1 MARSEGLTTFGLDQW
16 QRLSPYLDQAL
27 EMTEQERLLWLSS
40 IRGQDP
46 GLAEELE
53 TLLHEYQLLSNEDF
67 LEKRSVSL
75 PGKPGLAGQDLGVYT
90 LISQI
95 GHGGMGS
102 VWLAKRNDGRFERQV
117 AVKFLNISLLGTGG
131 EERFRREGSILG
143 RLAHPH
149 IAELIDAGVTTTG
162 QPYLVLENV
171 DGHHV
176 DRYCDEHKLG
186 LTSRVRLF
194 LDVLAA
200 VAHAHSNLI
209 VHRDIKPSNV
219 LVGNDGCVKLLD
231 FGVAKL
237 LEDEGQ
243 AGAPTLTVEGGRAL
257 TPEYAAPEQLKGEPV
272 TTATDVY
279 ALGVLLYELLTGQH
293 PVGASRHTPAALVS
307 AILDKE
313 PARPSEM
320 FAQSAANSEAG
331 SAGAASRATT
341 PDKLRRLLRG
351 DLDTIVAKALKK
363 EPTERYASVTAFADD
378 LRRYLRNEPISA
390 RPDTLTYRCTKF
402 VRRNRMAVAL
412 AAIAALA
419 TVGGVVGTLIQT
431 RNARAQRDFAFRQVS
446 RGQALNDFHEF
457 LLSEAA
463 PSGKPFTVNE
473 LLGRAEQIAE
483 HNPTVRDPNRVVLM
497 ISIGHQ
503 YLEQDEADKGRK
515 VLEEAYK
522 LSREL
527 PDPSIRAMASCN
539 LAASLARDEELARA
553 ETLFQQGLRELPE
566 RPQFALER
574 ISCLHNGTEVALVKG
589 ETAEALARAQAA
601 QGVLRKSPFDSNEL
615 EMQRWLDLATVY
627 SSAGKDVDAVSAFE
641 QVSGLLSSLGR
652 DNTETAAVAFGN
664 WAMELDQLGRP
675 LEAEKMYLRAIGI
688 ERAGQTEE
696 AVSPLLLADYA
707 RNLQELGRL
716 SEAADYAMRAY
727 VKAQRVGLQMATDI
741 ALLERARI
749 YSAQHDPSRA
759 ASILADVEPRLRQN
773 LPPVH
778 YAFATLASE
787 KALIALQRGD
797 LRTALKLADQAVSI
811 DEAAIKGGGE
821 GAYYLPSLLINRSA
835 VELESQRTDQA
846 IGDASRALGLLQGEN
861 RPATSSSIRGH
872 AFLALGRALEAAGR
886 HEFAR
891 GAFHSALDN
900 LQNTLGPDH
909 PDTRAAR
916 QLAGPIM

>member
-1 MARSEGLTTFGLDQW
+1 MSRAEELTTFGLDQW

-27 EMTEQERLLWLSS
+27 EMIEEERSLWLSS
-40 IRGQDP
+40 IRSQDP
-46 GLAEELE
+46 GLAQELE
-53 TLLHEYQLLSNEDF
+53 TLLQEYHLLSKEDF

-75 PGKPGLAGQDLGVYT
+75 PGKPGLAGQELGVYT

-131 EERFRREGSILG
+131 EERFRREGNILG

-176 DRYCDEHKLG
+176 DRYCDDHKLG

-200 VAHAHSNLI
+200 VAHAHANLI

-219 LVGNDGCVKLLD
+219 LVGNDGSVKLLD

-237 LEDEGQ
+237 LEDEGRP
-243 AGAPTLTVEGGRAL
+243 GAPTLTVDGGRAL

-293 PVGASRHTPAALVS
+293 PVGPSRHTPAALVS
-307 AILDKE
+307 AVLDKE
-313 PARPSEM
+313 PTRPSEV
-320 FAQSAANSEAG
+320 FAQAGTNSDAR
-331 SAGAASRATT
+331 SMGAASRATT

-363 EPTERYASVTAFADD
+363 EPAERYASVTAFADD

-390 RPDTLTYRCTKF
+390 RADTLTYRCAKF
-402 VRRNRMAVAL
+402 VRRNRMAVT
-412 AAIAALA
+412 LA
-419 TVGGVVGTLIQT
+419 TLAVLATAGGVVGTLVQT
-431 RNARAQRDFAFRQVS
+431 RNARAQRDFALSEVA

-463 PSGKPFTVNE
+463 PSGKPFTVND
-473 LLGRAEQIAE
+473 LLGRAEKIVE
-483 HNPTVRDPNRVVLM
+483 HKPTVQDPNRVVLM

-515 VLEEAYK
+515 VLEEAYT
-522 LSREL
+522 LSL
-527 PDPSIRAMASCN
+527 ASCN
-539 LAASLARDEELARA
+539 LAASLARNEEIARA
-553 ETLFQQGLRELPE
+553 ETLFQEGLGELPE
-566 RPQFALER
+566 SPQFALER
-574 ISCLHNGTEVALVKG
+574 INCLHDGAEVALVQG
-589 ETAEALARAQAA
+589 GTAEALARAQEA
-601 QGVLRKSPFDSNEL
+601 QSVLRKSPFDSNEL

-627 SSAGKDVDAVSAFE
+627 SAAGKDLEAVSAFE

-652 DNTETAAVAFGN
+652 DNTETAAVAFNN

-675 LEAEKMYLRAIGI
+675 LEAEKMYRRAISI

-716 SEAADYAMRAY
+716 SEASDYAMRAY
-727 VKAQRVGLQMATDI
+727 LKAQRVGLQMATDI

-749 YSAQHDPSRA
+749 YRAQNNPSRA
-759 ASILADVEPRLRQN
+759 ATILAEVEPRLRQN

-787 KALIALQRGD
+787 KALIDLQRGD
-797 LRTALKLADQAVSI
+797 LRTALKLADQAVSM

-835 VELESQRTDQA
+835 VELESQRTDRA
-846 IGDASRALGLLQGEN
+846 IGDASRALGLLQGETQ
-861 RPATSSSIRGH
+861 PAPSSSIRGR
-872 AFLALGRALEAAGR
+872 AFLALGRGLEAAGR

-900 LQNTLGPDH
+900 LQDTVGPDH

-916 QLAGPIM
+916 LLAGR